1 MPIMQG
7 IDACKEILDAYE
19 RYYDEIQEMVDF
31 NDEDLNESTL
41 LLKIE
46 SMNRYRPVMVLCSS
60 LINNQIQKQAMKV
73 GFDLV
78 FENPLNKEKLA
89 QIQTLIFTEKQKMY
103 EAVQLNDS

>member
-46 SMNRYRPVMVLCSS
+46 TMKRYRPVMVLCSS
-60 LINNQIQKQAMKV
+60 LINNQI
-73 GFDLV
+73 
-78 FENPLNKEKLA
+78 
-89 QIQTLIFTEKQKMY
+89 
-103 EAVQLNDS
+103 